1 MVFATL
7 RLVCI
12 SPSLAYWLSGLIYRN
27 GGIWMDTETS
37 MGLSGLSAAEAAS
50 ALAEGRISSEELVA
64 ACLARIQ
71 AEEARVQA
79 WAFLDPEYVLLQARA
94 ADQWRRAGKPLGP
107 LHGIP
112 VGVKDIIDTQDM
124 PTADGTV
131 LHAGRTP
138 FEDAAVVSLLRTA
151 GAIIMGKTVTTELAT
166 YSPGKT
172 RNPHNPEH
180 TPGGS
185 SSGSAAA
192 VAAHMVPLAI
202 GTQTNGSVIRPAA
215 YCGVVG
221 YKPSFGLISRH
232 GVLKQSRPLD
242 QIGVMARSV
251 EDAALFAEQLI
262 GFDANDSDTRPL
274 ARPRLRETAM
284 QAPPVPPRLAFVKT
298 PMWKMADAQCQ
309 AAFAELAAHLGER
322 AEEVKLPT
330 AFKAAWKWHQ
340 TVMEADLAKNF
351 EAEYEQGRDQLSE
364 TLRSQIERG
373 RRVRAIDYNKA
384 LDQVP
389 ALHRGL
395 NELFALRYEAILTPA
410 TAGTAPHGL
419 ESTGSPAF
427 CTLWT
432 LCGLPC
438 ITLPLMQGADGLPLG
453 VQLVGP
459 RGGDARL
466 LRTARWLIDQIP
478 SR

>member
-1 MVFATL
+1 MNA
-7 RLVCI
+7 
-12 SPSLAYWLSGLIYRN
+12 
-27 GGIWMDTETS
+27 ETS
-37 MGLSGLSAAEAAS
+37 TDLSLLGAAEAADG
-50 ALAEGRISSEELVA
+50 LAEGRFSSEELVQ
-64 ACLARIQ
+64 ACLERVRID
-71 AEEARVQA
+71 EVRVQA
-79 WAFLDPEYVLLQARA
+79 WEFLDPEHALRQARA
-94 ADQWRRAGKPLGP
+94 ADLRRREGKPLGP
-107 LHGIP
+107 LHGLP
-112 VGVKDIIDTQDM
+112 VGVKDIIDTGDM
-124 PTADGTV
+124 PTTDGTV

-138 FEDAAVVSLLRTA
+138 FDDATLVSLLRTA
-151 GAIIMGKTVTTELAT
+151 GAIILGKTVTTELAT

-192 VAAHMVPLAI
+192 VAARMVPLAI

-251 EDAALFAEQLI
+251 EDAALLAEQLI
-262 GFDANDSDTRPL
+262 GFDENDPDTRALPK
-274 ARPRLRETAM
+274 PRLREVAM
-284 QAPPVPPRLAFVKT
+284 QDPPLPPTLAFVKT
-298 PMWKMADAQCQ
+298 PMWKLADAQCQ
-309 AAFAELAAHLGER
+309 EAFAELVAHLGSRVED
-322 AEEVKLPT
+322 VKLAGP
-330 AFKAAWKWHQ
+330 FKDAWKWHQ
-340 TVMEADLAKNF
+340 TIMEADLAKNF
-351 EAEYEQGRDQLSE
+351 EAEYQQGRDKLSA
-364 TLRSQIERG
+364 TLCGQIERG
-373 RRVRAIDYNKA
+373 RRVRAVDYNKA

-389 ALHRGL
+389 ALNRGL
-395 NELFALRYEAILTPA
+395 NELFEVRYEAILTPA
-410 TAGTAPHGL
+410 TTGTAPKGL

-432 LCGLPC
+432 LCGLPA
-438 ITLPLMQGADGLPLG
+438 ITLPLMSADGLPLG

-466 LRTARWLIDQIP
+466 LRTARWLVAQVQA
-478 SR
+478 S

>member
-1 MVFATL
+1 MNAEVSMDL
-7 RLVCI
+7 
-12 SPSLAYWLSGLIYRN
+12 SLLG
-27 GGIWMDTETS
+27 
-37 MGLSGLSAAEAAS
+37 AAEAAS

-64 ACLARIQ
+64 ACLARIK
-71 AEEARVQA
+71 ADEERVQA
-79 WAFLDPEYVLLQARA
+79 WAFLDPEYALSQARE
-94 ADQWRRAGKPLGP
+94 ADLRRREGKPLGP

-112 VGVKDIIDTQDM
+112 VGVKDIIDTHDM

-138 FEDAAVVSLLRTA
+138 FDDAAVVTMLRAA

-166 YSPGKT
+166 YAPGKT

-221 YKPSFGLISRH
+221 FKPTFGLVSRQ
-232 GVLKQSRPLD
+232 GILKQSRPLD
-242 QIGVMARSV
+242 QVGVMARSV
-251 EDAALFAEQLI
+251 EDAALVAEQII
-262 GFDANDSDTRPL
+262 GFDENDPDTRPL
-274 ARPRLRETAM
+274 ARPLLRETAM
-284 QAPPVPPRLAFVKT
+284 QEPPVPPTLAFVKT
-298 PMWKMADAQCQ
+298 SIWKSVDAQCEE
-309 AAFAELAAHLGER
+309 AFAELVAHLGER
-322 AEEVKLPT
+322 VEEFKLP
-330 AFKAAWKWHQ
+330 AAYKDAWKWHQ
-340 TVMEADLAKNF
+340 TIMEADLAKNY
-351 EAEYEQGRDQLSE
+351 EADYQEGRDKLSE
-364 TLRSQIERG
+364 SLRGQIERG
-373 RRVRAIDYNKA
+373 RRVRAVDYNKA
-384 LDQVP
+384 LDKIP
-389 ALHRGL
+389 ALNSGL
-395 NELFALRYEAILTPA
+395 NELFELRYEAILTPA
-410 TAGTAPHGL
+410 AAGTAPRGL

-432 LCGLPC
+432 LCGLPA
-438 ITLPLMQGADGLPLG
+438 ITLPLMQGVDGLPLG

-466 LRTARWLIDQIP
+466 LRTARWLIAQVQ
-478 SR
+478 RG